1 MLRSTQAGDANN
13 YCDRLKTSCHLAS
26 NIIILYHAPPQ
37 AKNQPIRNGGFK
49 SLKAW
54 DVENEEENE
63 RVLDAAQLD
72 FDRISTLIGFHEL
85 KCSSYLTIEL
95 KHSSNHK
102 FLKADRIFK
111 KGSKTS
117 SLEKLF
123 YSYFKET
130 THFMSPLYA
139 AGKII
144 SSSLT
149 ERAVAQSWYNPQVI
163 GVFHALVGLDEEELF
178 QRHTKRRRSKR
189 NNMDDNGLY
198 DQTKESLNC
207 NDSDVIGNN
216 GRKQIYR
223 MVHLPAKQFVG
234 RPFADLFNY
243 LVENEKV
250 VPLGLFR
257 NGRFKGRLM
266 ETKRDS
272 NVKILPYVY
281 TCPARD
287 SIVRR
292 YDSVIVLTSQP

>member
-1 MLRSTQAGDANN
+1 M
-13 YCDRLKTSCHLAS
+13 
-26 NIIILYHAPPQ
+26 YHGPLQ
-37 AKNQPIRNGGFK
+37 TENQPTRHGGFK
-49 SLKAW
+49 SLEAVGTK
-54 DVENEEENE
+54 NEEGNE
-63 RVLDAAQLD
+63 RVLDIAQLD

-85 KCSSYLTIEL
+85 KSSSYLTIEL

-102 FLKADRIFK
+102 FLKADRILK

-144 SSSLT
+144 SSNLT
-149 ERAVAQSWYNPQVI
+149 ERAVAQSWYNSQVI

-178 QRHTKRRRSKR
+178 QRHTKRRRSKK
-189 NNMDDNGLY
+189 NNMDNNGLY
-198 DQTKESLNC
+198 NQTKQSLSLNNSNTISN
-207 NDSDVIGNN
+207 ND
-216 GRKQIYR
+216 RKQIYR
-223 MVHLPAKQFVG
+223 MIHLPVKQFIG
-234 RPFADLFNY
+234 RPFADLFNH

-266 ETKRDS
+266 ETKGDS
-272 NVKILPYVY
+272 NIKILPYVY
-281 TCPARD
+281 TCPVRD

-292 YDSVIVLTSQP
+292 YDSVIVLT